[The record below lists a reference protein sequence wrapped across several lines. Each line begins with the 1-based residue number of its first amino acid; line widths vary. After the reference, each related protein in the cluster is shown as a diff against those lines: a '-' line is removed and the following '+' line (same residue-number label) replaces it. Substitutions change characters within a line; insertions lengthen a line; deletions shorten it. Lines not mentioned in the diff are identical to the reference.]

1 MPSQRKSGNLL
12 RASLSVR
19 ELFASP
25 HVGDSFAITFSANAH
40 RELRAGSPPH
50 YYGTVARTR
59 PFAEAAAAFA
69 NKPGFQ
75 GVAQ

>member
-1 MPSQRKSGNLL
+1 MPSQRKSGILL
-12 RASLSVR
+12 RASLSVS
-19 ELFASP
+19 ELLASP
-25 HVGDSFAITFSANAH
+25 HVGDCLPITFSPNAH

-59 PFAEAAAAFA
+59 PFAAAATAFA
-69 NKPGFQ
+69 NQPGFQ

>member
-12 RASLSVR
+12 RASLSVS
-19 ELFASP
+19 ELLASP
-25 HVGDSFAITFSANAH
+25 HVGDSLAITFSANAH
-40 RELRAGSPPH
+40 RELRAGSRPH

-75 GVAQ
+75 GVAR